1 MMFAPGDRLFAP
13 IAEFAL
19 YWTQS
24 AKAGQ
29 EMTMDGVTEL
39 KPQEPESGPERE
51 RSTIGFSYTDLD
63 AAVELVRGVHS
74 AGGNACDYDQLA
86 AELKMEAKGGGFRL
100 RVSGAQMFGLVTYER
115 GRISL
120 TDLGRQMLDSPQERA
135 ARVAA
140 FLTVPLYAKVYE
152 QFKGSPLPPQAGLER
167 AIEAMGVGGKVKDKA
182 RQVML
187 RSAKQAGFLDA
198 APDRLVK
205 PASRQESAVDKPTG
219 NAEGGNDSATG
230 RAGGPAGGEGGGRDH
245 PLIQGLLMTLPAPGS
260 EWSADERVNWLTMAS
275 SIFTMIYKGGQAKI
289 QISMTTTKTGDTT
302 SAG

>member
-1 MMFAPGDRLFAP
+1 MQCYCDYEPATVYRASRQIARKQHKCAECARMIQPGERYESVFAIWDGDVGTPKTCQHCLALRDYVVAHVPCSCWSHHNMREDVLGDAEAYAHEAPGLLFG
-13 IAEFAL
+13 AL
-19 YWTQS
+19 R
-24 AKAGQ
+24 
-29 EMTMDGVTEL
+29 
-39 KPQEPESGPERE
+39 RE
-51 RSTIGFSYTDLD
+51 VAI
-63 AAVELVRGVHS
+63 
-74 AGGNACDYDQLA
+74 Q
-86 AELKMEAKGGGFRL
+86 
-100 RVSGAQMFGLVTYER
+100 
-115 GRISL
+115 
-120 TDLGRQMLDSPQERA
+120 RA